1 MSAPREVVPAR
12 FYMITRRCTQR
23 QFLLRP
29 DRETNNNF
37 LYCLAEAAA
46 RFEIDVL
53 LPSALSNHHHTI
65 VFDRHGRVIE
75 FVAHFHKMLAK
86 CQNALRGR
94 WENHFSSEP
103 VSLLHLVGFGDVISK
118 LIYAAANPVKDG
130 LVDRVDHWPGV
141 NGLAALLNGRPLR
154 ARRPAH
160 YFRSDGP
167 MPLDVTLNLS
177 LPPELGDPSEI
188 LRAVRDGVAG
198 IEAEQAALR
207 ARTGRCVLGRRRIL
221 RQSWR
226 DSPTTL
232 EPRRTL
238 SPRVAAR
245 SKWHRIEA
253 LLRNKCFVAAYRAA
267 RVAWL
272 AGLPTVFPPGT
283 YWLRRFAG
291 VPIAAS
297 A

>member
-1 MSAPREVVPAR
+1 
-12 FYMITRRCTQR
+12 MITRRCTQR

-29 DRETNNNF
+29 DPETNNNF

-46 RFEIDVL
+46 RFEIDLL
-53 LPSALSNHHHTI
+53 LPSVLSNHHHTV
-65 VFDRHGRVIE
+65 VFDRRGRIIE
-75 FVAHFHKMLAK
+75 FVAHFHKILAK

-103 VSLLHLVGFGDVISK
+103 VSLLHLVGVGDVINK

-141 NGLAALLNGRPLR
+141 NGLSALLNGRVIR

-160 YFRSDGP
+160 YFRPDGP
-167 MPLDVTLNLS
+167 MPVEVTLHLT
-177 LPPELGDPSEI
+177 LPPELGDPEPI
-188 LRAVRDGVAG
+188 LRAVRDGVAA
-198 IEAEQAALR
+198 IETEQATLR
-207 ARTGRCVLGRRRIL
+207 ARAGRRVLGRRRIL

-226 DSPTTL
+226 DSPTTR
-232 EPRRTL
+232 EPRREL
-238 SPRVAAR
+238 NPRIAAR
-245 SKWHRIEA
+245 SKWLRIET
-253 LLRNKCFVAAYRAA
+253 LLRNKSFVAAYRAA
-267 RVAWL
+267 RIAWL
-272 AGLPTVFPPGT
+272 SGLATVFPPGT

-291 VPIAAS
+291 VPIAAT